1 MPHGLISGYS
11 IRIVL
16 LGRAVRILPQRR
28 RARTHILSAT
38 VACMTETRSCVRAR
52 KMTVT
57 TAVSGGK
64 IGVAEAYGATI
75 QLPYLSTLSPLPAVG
90 DSVWVRYYMDDLS
103 TAVIVSKGDGL

>member
-1 MPHGLISGYS
+1 
-11 IRIVL
+11 
-16 LGRAVRILPQRR
+16 
-28 RARTHILSAT
+28 
-38 VACMTETRSCVRAR
+38 MTETRSCVRAR

-75 QLPYLSTLSPLPAVG
+75 RLPY
-90 DSVWVRYYMDDLS
+90 LS

>member
-1 MPHGLISGYS
+1 MADKQNEALAIWAALRPMIDRE
-11 IRIVL
+11 I
-16 LGRAVRILPQRR
+16 
-28 RARTHILSAT
+28 
-38 VACMTETRSCVRAR
+38 TEKTRSCVRAR

-57 TAVSGGK
+57 TAVNSGK